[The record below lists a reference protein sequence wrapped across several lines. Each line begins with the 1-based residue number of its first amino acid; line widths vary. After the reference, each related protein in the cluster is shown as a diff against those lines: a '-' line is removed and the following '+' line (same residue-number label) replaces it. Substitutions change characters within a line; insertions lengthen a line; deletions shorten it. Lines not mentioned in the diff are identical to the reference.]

1 MADKNIVQLVSII
14 NIGSDYL
21 CTPTLPPQF
30 VCLFGFLC
38 VFYNRWSTCLAYL
51 SQLASIFITSK
62 MLDESKHTPE
72 IKRTCTNLADRL
84 MQGENEEKKTLPD
97 FSKFP
102 FPKIPDEQQ
111 KVSRVKIYLLN
122 TVKVPLFLRR
132 KDFCS
137 FYKNKMGRSSTH
149 GELWR

>member
-1 MADKNIVQLVSII
+1 
-14 NIGSDYL
+14 
-21 CTPTLPPQF
+21 
-30 VCLFGFLC
+30 
-38 VFYNRWSTCLAYL
+38 
-51 SQLASIFITSK
+51 

-72 IKRTCTNLADRL
+72 IKRTCTNLADSCR
-84 MQGENEEKKTLPD
+84 GENEEKKTLPD

-132 KDFCS
+132 KDFGS